1 MMRIMRKSFLGY
13 AASLLTVVF
22 LAGCSQT
29 KARVPG
35 DPYPV
40 PAEILVEEPRDY
52 GNSEFG
58 SRAPESVTSGDL
70 AAADAITGSAAE
82 DPLPYADNVSPGDS
96 ELSSD
101 NGQEERAGTF
111 AGNNGDDPAV
121 PEIGQSQETGPPD
134 PDAEG
139 AKAAAEDTSAE
150 SPQSLMDT
158 ALGFYE
164 ASQEFWM
171 QGILDKAM
179 EALDQA
185 YELILKVETD
195 SNPDLIQQK
204 DDLRFMISRRILEL
218 YTSRYTAVNGN
229 HNAIP
234 LTMNEHVQREINL
247 FKGREKNFFLESYKR
262 SGMYREMMVEAL
274 KEAGMPE
281 ELSWLPLIES
291 GFKTHALSRARALGL
306 WQFIPSTGYKFGL
319 SRDTWVDER
328 LDPVKATRAAIM
340 YMDELHRIFGD
351 WTTVLAAYNCG
362 EGSVLRVIRTQRI
375 NYLDNFWDL
384 YEMLPRE
391 TARYVPRFLAVL
403 HILNDPGKYGISLPE
418 PEMPIPYETVTIGK
432 QVRMKD
438 VAKKL
443 EISYQELSSLN
454 PELRQGATPSGNYTL
469 KVPPGK
475 GEVLL
480 AKIDEIPVW
489 HPPKRAYTYHRVRR
503 GETLSYIAAK
513 YRSSV
518 SAIARANRI
527 SRRSIIRVGQRLKIP
542 LGRGAR
548 RQVRSYE
555 LLPGGKYRVRRGDSL
570 WLIAKKFNT
579 DVRTLQQRNNLKSA
593 TLSVGQ
599 VLKITDNAE
608 VASYSGKSASDSRY
622 RVKKGDSLWLIA
634 EKFGTDTRT
643 LQRLNGLRSTVI
655 HVGQV
660 LQVPN

>member
-1 MMRIMRKSFLGY
+1 MRKSFLEY
-13 AASLLTVVF
+13 AVCLVTAVF

-35 DPYPV
+35 NPHTV
-40 PAEILVEEPRDY
+40 PAEILVEDPRDTW
-52 GNSEFG
+52 GSELG
-58 SRAPESVTSGDL
+58 SPESESLASGDL
-70 AAADAITGSAAE
+70 EAADSITGSAAE
-82 DPLPYADNVSPGDS
+82 DSLPYADTGS
-96 ELSSD
+96 
-101 NGQEERAGTF
+101 
-111 AGNNGDDPAV
+111 DDPAV
-121 PEIGQSQETGPPD
+121 LEVGQSQETGLPD

-139 AKAAAEDTSAE
+139 AQAAAEDANAE
-150 SPQSLMDT
+150 SPQVLMDT

-195 SNPDLIQQK
+195 SNPELIQQK

-247 FKGREKNFFLESYKR
+247 FRGREKNFFLESYRR
-262 SGMYREMMVEAL
+262 SGMYRNMMVEAL

-328 LDPVKATRAAIM
+328 LDPIKATRAAIA

-418 PEMPIPYETVTIGK
+418 PEMPIPHETVTIGK
-432 QVRMKD
+432 QMRMKD

-443 EISYQELSSLN
+443 EISYQELKSLN

-503 GETLSYIAAK
+503 GETLSYIAVK

-542 LGRGAR
+542 LGRRAR

-599 VLKITDNAE
+599 VLKITDNTK
-608 VASYSGKSASDSRY
+608 VASYSGGSASGSRY

-643 LQRLNGLRSTVI
+643 LQRINGLRSTVI